1 MKLTYSFN
9 YNKEEL
15 CMNTDNFFLAED
27 LNLECRIN
35 CIFIFIKKLDKPING
50 KSFDYQLAASVTLIQ
65 KPYQNSIYEIKF
77 RHIYINDDRPGY
89 PDEDQ
94 VKDYFKKKYSH
105 LCINMLITTLKDR
118 EKRKKKES
126 AFAQFHRERLKEM
139 GFN

>member
-15 CMNTDNFFLAED
+15 CMNTDNFFLAEA
-27 LNLECRIN
+27 LNLECRLN

-65 KPYQNSIYEIKF
+65 KPYQNSIYKIKF

-89 PDEDQ
+89 PNEDQ
-94 VKDYFKKKYSH
+94 VKDYFNKNYAY
-105 LCINMLITTLKDR
+105 LCVNMLITTLEDKI
-118 EKRKKKES
+118 KSKKKLDDFS
-126 AFAQFHRERLKEM
+126 YLK
-139 GFN
+139 FIKKAKHD

>member
-15 CMNTDNFFLAED
+15 CMDTNNFFLEEAF
-27 LNLECRIN
+27 NLECRLN

-50 KSFDYQLAASVTLIQ
+50 KSFNYQLAASVTLIQ

-89 PDEDQ
+89 PNEDQ
-94 VKDYFKKKYSH
+94 VKDYFNKNYAY
-105 LCINMLITTLKDR
+105 LCINMLIATLKDR
-118 EKRKKKES
+118 KKQKEKES
-126 AFAQFHRERLKEM
+126 AFAQFHKERLKRM
-139 GFN
+139 GYD